1 MRNNVS
7 KQILLSVI
15 GVAILVIAVVGV
27 SFALY
32 IDLNYDNLAGPGSL
46 FVQYEDEKKDFEI
59 TNSYP
64 VSMEEGRTSGTK
76 VTFKLNGTTDGYVI
90 RVLADEGKNTLKDSE
105 VFAYVSSEEVDGISF
120 TPNGNFGTTGQALG
134 SSDVILGEG
143 SFKTNQKPERVFNI
157 YFWVD
162 DSVVSVGENG
172 TYTPEAYAN
181 KSYSATV
188 RVEVKL
194 NK

>member
-32 IDLNYDNLAGPGSL
+32 IDLNYDNLASPGSL
-46 FVQYEDEKKDFEI
+46 FVQFDDDKKSVEL
-59 TNSYP
+59 TNSMP
-64 VSMEEGRTSGTK
+64 VSMEQGRNSENK

-90 RVLADEGKNTLKDSE
+90 RVEADKLDNKLKDSE
-105 VFAYVSSEEVDGISF
+105 VFAYISSEEVDGISF

-134 SSDVILGEG
+134 SDNVILGTG
-143 SFKTNQKPERVFNI
+143 SFKTNQNPERVFNVH
-157 YFWVD
+157 FWVD
-162 DSVVSVGENG
+162 DSVVSIGENG
-172 TYTPEAYAN
+172 TYTEEEYAR
-181 KSYSATV
+181 KTYSLKV
-188 RVEVKL
+188 KVEVKL
-194 NK
+194 NR

>member
-32 IDLNYDNLAGPGSL
+32 IDLNYDNLASPGSL
-46 FVQYEDEKKDFEI
+46 FVQYENDKKTVEL
-59 TNSYP
+59 TNALP
-64 VSMEEGRTSGTK
+64 VSMEQGRNSENK
-76 VTFKLNGTTDGYVI
+76 VTFKLNGTTDGYVV
-90 RVLADEGKNTLKDSE
+90 RVEADKTNNTLKDSE
-105 VFAYVSSEEVDGISF
+105 VFAYISSEEVDGISF

-134 SSDVILGEG
+134 SDNVVIGTG
-143 SFKTNQKPERVFNI
+143 SFKTNPKPERVFDVH
-157 YFWVD
+157 FWVD

-172 TYTPEAYAN
+172 TYTEEEYARMY
-181 KSYSATV
+181 YSLKV
-188 RVEVKL
+188 IVEVKL
-194 NK
+194 NR

>member
-32 IDLNYDNLAGPGSL
+32 IDLNYDNLASPGSL
-46 FVQYEDEKKDFEI
+46 FVQFDDDKKSVEL
-59 TNSYP
+59 TNSMP
-64 VSMEEGRTSGTK
+64 VSMEQGRNSENK

-90 RVLADEGKNTLKDSE
+90 RVEADKLDNKLKDSE
-105 VFAYVSSEEVDGISF
+105 VFAYISSEEVDGISF

-134 SSDVILGEG
+134 SDNVILGTG
-143 SFKTNQKPERVFNI
+143 SFKTNQKPERVFNVH
-157 YFWVD
+157 FWVD
-162 DSVVSVGENG
+162 DSVVSIGENG
-172 TYTPEAYAN
+172 TYTEEEYAR
-181 KSYSATV
+181 KTYSLKV
-188 RVEVKL
+188 KVEVKL
-194 NK
+194 NR

>member
-32 IDLNYDNLAGPGSL
+32 IDLNYDNLASPGSL
-46 FVQYEDEKKDFEI
+46 FVQYENDKKTVEL
-59 TNSYP
+59 TNSLP
-64 VSMEEGRTSGTK
+64 VSMEQGRNSENK

-90 RVLADEGKNTLKDSE
+90 RVEADDTNNTLKNSE

-134 SSDVILGEG
+134 SDNVIIGTG
-143 SFKTNQKPERVFNI
+143 SFKTNPKPERVFNVH
-157 YFWVD
+157 FWVD

-172 TYTPEAYAN
+172 TYTEEEYARMY
-181 KSYSATV
+181 YSLKV
-188 RVEVKL
+188 IVEVKL
-194 NK
+194 NR

>member
-7 KQILLSVI
+7 KQVLLSVI

-32 IDLNYDNLAGPGSL
+32 IDLNYDNLASPGSL
-46 FVQYEDEKKDFEI
+46 FVQFEDDKKTIEL
-59 TNSYP
+59 TNSMP
-64 VSMEEGRTSGTK
+64 VSMEQGRNSENK

-90 RVLADEGKNTLKDSE
+90 RVEADDTNNKLKDSE
-105 VFAYVSSEEVDGISF
+105 VFAYISSEEVDGISF

-134 SSDVILGEG
+134 SDNVILGTG
-143 SFKTNQKPERVFNI
+143 SFKTNPKPERVFNVH
-157 YFWVD
+157 FWVD

-172 TYTPEAYAN
+172 TYTEEEYATMH
-181 KSYSATV
+181 YSLKV
-188 RVEVKL
+188 KVEVKI
-194 NK
+194 NR